1 MAQNRHSTPPRF
13 LKWLFDI
20 IVRSEEQRTITGDL
34 DELFIE
40 LAKEKGRL
48 KAFIWYL
55 GQILSACPLFLFKS
69 FSRRIFLFFNYLKI
83 TIRNIRRHKAYS
95 FINIA
100 GLGIGVACCIL
111 ILLWV
116 QDELSYDHFHKN
128 AENLHAPTF
137 SNGSTVTPTALSEY
151 LKSEYPE
158 VIYASRYS
166 GLGRNLLKFSDT
178 EIYQEGGVMV
188 DPDFIRMFTLDFQ
201 SGDPDTSLADPN
213 SILLSETLAEKLF
226 GSKDPLGE
234 TVVYNTQIS
243 LKVTG
248 TFSDYPHNSHIG
260 FEFVVPLALSKTWN
274 RNLNTWSVNN
284 IRTYVQ
290 LQEGTPVDSMNEKI
304 SGVVEKHRE
313 QDKRPLSLQP
323 ILRMHIN
330 PFNHSGGPITYVYLF
345 TAMAFFIL
353 LIACINFINL
363 TTAKS
368 SNRAKEVGIRKTI
381 GAFRYNLIRQFF
393 GESLFL
399 TLIASIMGIGLSLLF
414 LPMFNSLTGKE
425 FIWSHLFN
433 QNVLLG
439 VFGIIIIT
447 VIIAGSYPAFVLSRF
462 QPVRV
467 LKGKMISGMK
477 GALFRKVLV
486 VLQFSLSI
494 LLILCTL
501 MVYQQVRFLSERDV
515 GYDRDNIVF
524 FGIGRQFTQNSERI
538 KSELLSNP
546 NILNMTLVDI
556 APYRWQSNAGFGDVH
571 WEGKTIQQVKMVMV
585 SVDYE
590 FLKTF
595 KLGMTEGRFFSK
607 EFSTDPSDAFVVNQ
621 AAVRA
626 MEMEN
631 PIGKQLKVW
640 NFDRRIIGV
649 VKDYHFESLHL
660 DIIPMAMRIDPFGY
674 QQACVRISP
683 QNVSGTLEFIEQK
696 WKEIYPRYPF
706 EFRFLDDTIQNL
718 YRSEQSIGKIVS
730 VFTVLALLISCLG
743 IFGLSS
749 YTAEQRTKEIGIRK
763 VLGASVASVVRYVSK
778 EFILLVLIA
787 NAIVWPVAYILM
799 NLWLKTYAYKIN
811 VGLLTFILTGLVVL
825 LVSLLTISRQIIRA
839 ATANPADS
847 LRYE

>member
-1 MAQNRHSTPPRF
+1 M
-13 LKWLFDI
+13 
-20 IVRSEEQRTITGDL
+20 
-34 DELFIE
+34 
-40 LAKEKGRL
+40 
-48 KAFIWYL
+48 
-55 GQILSACPLFLFKS
+55 
-69 FSRRIFLFFNYLKI
+69 FFNYLKI
-83 TIRNIRRHKAYS
+83 TIRNVRRHKVYS

-100 GLGIGVACCIL
+100 GLAIGIACCIL

-128 AENLHAPTF
+128 AESLYSPTF

-151 LKSEYPE
+151 LKAEYPE
-158 VIYASRYS
+158 VMYASRYQ
-166 GLGRNLLKFSDT
+166 GMGRNLLKFGDT

-188 DPDFIRMFTLDFQ
+188 DPDFIRMFTIEFLN
-201 SGDPDTSLADPN
+201 GDPELALNDPN
-213 SILLSETLAEKLF
+213 SILISKNLAEILF
-226 GSKDPLGE
+226 GSRDPIGE
-234 TVVYNTQIS
+234 TVVYNTQIP

-260 FEFVVPLALSKTWN
+260 FEFIVPLALSKMWN
-274 RNLNTWSVNN
+274 RDLNTWSVNN

-290 LQEGTPVDSMNEKI
+290 LQKGISVELMDEKI
-304 SGVVEKHRE
+304 SGIVEKHRP

-323 ILRMHIN
+323 VLRLHIN
-330 PFNHSGGPITYVYLF
+330 PFNHSGGPIIYVYLF

-368 SNRAKEVGIRKTI
+368 SNRAKEVGIRKTV
-381 GAFRYNLIRQFF
+381 GAFRNTLIRQFF

-425 FIWSHLFN
+425 YIWTHLFN
-433 QNVLLG
+433 QNVLIG
-439 VFGIIIIT
+439 MFGIIIIT
-447 VIIAGSYPAFVLSRF
+447 VIIAGSYPAFILSRF

-467 LKGKMISGMK
+467 LKGKLISGMK
-477 GALFRKVLV
+477 GAQFRKALV
-486 VLQFSLSI
+486 ILQFSLSI
-494 LLILCTL
+494 FLVLCTL
-501 MVYQQVRFLSERDV
+501 MVYQQAKFLSERDV
-515 GYDRDNIVF
+515 GYDKDNIVF
-524 FGIGRQFTQNSERI
+524 FGIDRQFTQNSERI

-546 NILNMTLVDI
+546 NVLNMTLVDR

-571 WEGKTIQQVKMVMV
+571 WEGKTTQQVKMVMIC
-585 SVDYE
+585 VDYE
-590 FLKTF
+590 FLNTF
-595 KLGMTEGRFFSK
+595 KIGLVDGRFFSK
-607 EFSTDPSDAFVVNQ
+607 EFSTDPTETFVVNQ
-621 AAVRA
+621 AAVKA

-631 PIGKQLKVW
+631 PVGKQLKVW
-640 NFDRRIIGV
+640 DFDRRIIGV
-649 VKDYHFESLHL
+649 VKDYHFASLHTE
-660 DIIPMAMRIDPFGY
+660 IIPMAMRIDRSWY

-683 QNVSGTLEFIEQK
+683 QNVSTTLEFIEQK
-696 WKEIYPRYPF
+696 WKAIYPRYPF
-706 EFRFLDDTIQNL
+706 EAQFLDDTIQNL
-718 YRSEQSIGKIVS
+718 YRSEQTIGQIVS

-749 YTAEQRTKEIGIRK
+749 YTAEQRTKEIGIRR
-763 VLGASVASVVRYVSK
+763 VLGASVTSIIRFVSK

-799 NLWLKTYAYKIN
+799 NLWLKSYAYRIN
-811 VGLLTFILTGLVVL
+811 VGLLTFIMTGLAVL
-825 LVSLLTISRQIIRA
+825 LISLLTISRQIYRA